1 MISHTDNRSI
11 RVVIRYLSRADHFN
25 KLAKRCPRK
34 NRRAY
39 YKLKDRAIDRA
50 IAHSPDDFE
59 VDSLSDGAE
68 PILGVTHVPSGRRFH
83 VRPYRQ
89 ACATQMILHRLATAK
104 GYRYA
109 FLRLADAGDGEQ
121 ASSDI
126 PPCILKETV
135 A

>member
-1 MISHTDNRSI
+1 MISHIDNRSI
-11 RVVIRYLSRADHFN
+11 RIVVRHLSRADHFN

-39 YKLKDRAIDRA
+39 YKLKDQAIDRA
-50 IAHSPDDFE
+50 IGHSPEDFE
-59 VDSLSDGAE
+59 VDSISYGRE
-68 PILGVTHVPSGRRFH
+68 PIVGVTHVPSGRRFH

-89 ACATQMILHRLATAK
+89 AYATQVALHRLATAE

-109 FLRLADAGDGEQ
+109 FLRHADPHHRSPLPPHRLASLAAGG
-121 ASSDI
+121 A
-126 PPCILKETV
+126 

>member
-68 PILGVTHVPSGRRFH
+68 PILGVTHVPSGRLSSRA
-83 VRPYRQ
+83 Q
-89 ACATQMILHRLATAK
+89 L
-104 GYRYA
+104 GN
-109 FLRLADAGDGEQ
+109 DAAGVAPGG
-121 ASSDI
+121 ASSTNFGSRARSHR
-126 PPCILKETV
+126 ERQR
-135 A
+135 

>member
-1 MISHTDNRSI
+1 MISHTNSRSI
-11 RVVIRYLSRADHFN
+11 RVVVRHLSRADHFN
-25 KLAKRCPRK
+25 KLAKRCPRE

-50 IAHSPDDFE
+50 IGHSPDDFE
-59 VDSLSDGAE
+59 VDSISHGRE
-68 PILGVTHVPSGRRFH
+68 PIVGVTHVPSGRRFH

-89 ACATQMILHRLATAK
+89 AYATQVVLHRLATAK

-109 FLRLADAGDGEQ
+109 FLRLADPHQQG
-121 ASSDI
+121 
-126 PPCILKETV
+126 PFLPCRFPSL